1 MRGLAGFHR
10 GSRKSLIDALK
21 LFDRAIELDPGFAS
35 AYGMAA
41 WCCIIRNNNG
51 WLPDSEVERMMSL
64 ARQAARLGKDDPIA
78 LGVSG
83 IALAQIAGDLPAGA
97 ALLDRALALGPNLAA
112 VWHLSGWVRLY
123 LGEAKIAIEHME
135 HALRLNPLD
144 PLHYAAQNGLAAA
157 YFLAGQ
163 YDAAASW
170 ADRAL
175 HEQPNYSAAIRMAAA
190 SYAMAGRIDKA
201 QSYMA
206 RALKLDP
213 TLRAAK
219 LKGIVP
225 FRGKADAA
233 RYVDALRRAGM
244 AE

>member
-1 MRGLAGFHR
+1 MRGLASFHR

-175 HEQPNYSAAIRMAAA
+175 HEQPNYSARF
-190 SYAMAGRIDKA
+190 GW
-201 QSYMA
+201 Q
-206 RALKLDP
+206 
-213 TLRAAK
+213 
-219 LKGIVP
+219 
-225 FRGKADAA
+225 
-233 RYVDALRRAGM
+233 RRAMRWPDGSTRHSPTWHGRLSSIQPCEPPNSRASCRSVGRQMPHGM
-244 AE
+244 